1 MTKQCINFNAGYCEA
16 HDYDHVLE
24 RAEGRFTN
32 APAVDPGEGTLAVR
46 REAIHAFAGLMVV
59 EASDLQMQFIPQTLM
74 VPDRQGRPH
83 RFDLASVDR
92 DERENEI
99 TGWRYADT
107 AGLTVLVVN
116 D

>member
-1 MTKQCINFNAGYCEA
+1 MAKCVNYEASYCEA

-24 RAEGRFTN
+24 RAEGRFTS
-32 APAVDPGEGTLAVR
+32 APANPGDGTLAVER
-46 REAIHAFAGLMVV
+46 GKLHAFAGLMVA

-74 VPDRQGRPH
+74 VPDRAGRPH
-83 RFDLASVDR
+83 RFELATVDR

-107 AGLTVLVVN
+107 AGLTVLIVN